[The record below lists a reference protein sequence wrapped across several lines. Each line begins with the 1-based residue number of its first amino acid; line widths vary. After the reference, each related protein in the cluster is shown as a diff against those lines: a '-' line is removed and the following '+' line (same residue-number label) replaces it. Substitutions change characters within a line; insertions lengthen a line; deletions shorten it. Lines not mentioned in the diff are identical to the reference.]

1 MPNQAV
7 NSRAFEGRGGHTM
20 EYISSF
26 FFERESFPREFYD
39 TS

>member
-20 EYISSF
+20 GYISSF
-26 FFERESFPREFYD
+26 FFEGQSFPREYYD